1 MRLIEYKA
9 PQSTI
14 FERYIDIGY
23 CERDYNFICF
33 YSDTSI
39 GSLSE
44 KMKYHSYSDWY
55 NEFKSNDIGS
65 QLVTLNFYLREYNGW
80 NNSSIID
87 KQYFSS
93 LYGEKVTQIISDN
106 FEYLMGINSRWFI
119 HQSSLFQGLDFGFIE
134 GVDDQII
141 SAKVSVDG
149 VKTEVIFCDGSIMR
163 FLDKDDTIT
172 SFYVLEED
180 FVFLKSEIE
189 SVVNKFQF

>member
-1 MRLIEYKA
+1 
-9 PQSTI
+9 
-14 FERYIDIGY
+14 
-23 CERDYNFICF
+23 
-33 YSDTSI
+33 
-39 GSLSE
+39 
-44 KMKYHSYSDWY
+44 
-55 NEFKSNDIGS
+55 
-65 QLVTLNFYLREYNGW
+65 
-80 NNSSIID
+80 
-87 KQYFSS
+87 
-93 LYGEKVTQIISDN
+93 
-106 FEYLMGINSRWFI
+106 MGINSRWFI